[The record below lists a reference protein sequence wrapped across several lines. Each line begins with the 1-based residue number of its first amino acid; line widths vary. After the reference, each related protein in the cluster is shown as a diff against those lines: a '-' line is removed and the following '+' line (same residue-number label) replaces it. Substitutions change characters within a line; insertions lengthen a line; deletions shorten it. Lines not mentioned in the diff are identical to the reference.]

1 MSTTGSGTAT
11 VTLPTD
17 EQIRIARHF
26 QAPPAR
32 VFRVWSTP
40 ELVQQWWSGHHGTT
54 TSVEM
59 DFRVGGRWR
68 YVIASTDGS
77 QLAFHGEYL
86 DIVPDRKI
94 VYTEV
99 YEAPGSTPGDDSG
112 APVNTVT
119 LEPDGDGTLL
129 TLLVQCTSKEL
140 RDIILSSGMEE
151 GMQGQMDIIE
161 ELARSLV

>member
-1 MSTTGSGTAT
+1 MSTSSGTAT

-17 EQIRIARHF
+17 TQILIRRRF
-26 QAPPAR
+26 QATPAR

-68 YVIASTDGS
+68 YVMSATDGS
-77 QLAFHGEYL
+77 EVAFHGEYV
-86 DIVPDRKI
+86 DIVQDRKI

-99 YEAPGSTPGDDSG
+99 YEAPGNTSGDDSE
-112 APVNTVT
+112 APVNTVM
-119 LEPDGDGTLL
+119 LEPDGDGTLFML
-129 TLLVQCTSKEL
+129 RVECGSKEL
-140 RDIILSSGMEE
+140 RDMIMNSGMES
-151 GMQGQMDIIE
+151 GLQGQMDIIDQ
-161 ELARSLV
+161 LVRSRA

>member
-59 DFRVGGRWR
+59 DFRVGGRG
-68 YVIASTDGS
+68 GS
-77 QLAFHGEYL
+77 F
-86 DIVPDRKI
+86 R
-94 VYTEV
+94 
-99 YEAPGSTPGDDSG
+99 GSVRCSSFRSLP
-112 APVNTVT
+112 
-119 LEPDGDGTLL
+119 
-129 TLLVQCTSKEL
+129 
-140 RDIILSSGMEE
+140 RRSGMK
-151 GMQGQMDIIE
+151 
-161 ELARSLV
+161 

>member
-1 MSTTGSGTAT
+1 MSTSSGTAT

-17 EQIRIARHF
+17 TQILIRRRF

-32 VFRVWSTP
+32 VFQVWSTP
-40 ELVQQWWSGHHGTT
+40 EFVQQWWSGHHGTT

-68 YVIASTDGS
+68 YVMSATDGS
-77 QLAFHGEYL
+77 EVAFHGTYI

-99 YEAPGSTPGDDSG
+99 YEAPGTTSGDDSE

-129 TLLVQCTSKEL
+129 TLRVECTSKEL
-140 RDIILSSGMEE
+140 RDMIMNSGMES
-151 GMQGQMDIIE
+151 GLQGQMDIIE
-161 ELARSLV
+161 QLARSQP